1 MESIRTCMFV
11 THDAGRIRA
20 RPMAAIP
27 DRAENSVWFFTART
41 SAKPEE
47 LSGDQRCCLMFH
59 HTDGGVFLSLS
70 GGTRLSRDT
79 ELMRRKW
86 DREAELWFPK
96 GPCHPDVMLLHFVPE
111 AAEYWIRPGDF
122 DSLAR
127 EVRAA
132 RAEGREPRIG
142 ENARINF

>member
-1 MESIRTCMFV
+1 MEAIRTCMFV
-11 THDAGRIRA
+11 THDAGMMRA

-27 DRAENSVWFFTART
+27 GRAENSVWFFTART

-47 LSGDQRCCLMFH
+47 LRDDQRCCLVFRQS
-59 HTDGGVFLSLS
+59 DSGVFLSVS
-70 GGTRLSRDT
+70 GRTRLSRDSH
-79 ELMRRKW
+79 LMRRKW

-96 GPCHPDVMLLHFVPE
+96 GPCHPDVLLLHFVPE

-122 DSLAR
+122 DSVAR

-132 RAEGREPRIG
+132 QAEEREPRIG